1 MALVKCPECGK
12 MVSDMT
18 DKCTD
23 CGYPIYLRKK
33 GRKRICPF
41 CDSVNYGDDSSCKN
55 CGGQLGEEETDID
68 ATDET
73 TKIDVQ
79 SDANVKNSHKKR
91 VDKNLSL
98 LLCVFFGYFGAHKF
112 YEGDFKMGIVYL
124 LTMGLFG
131 FGWIIDIIIIAKKE
145 NPYYVKTRG

>member
-41 CDSVNYGDDSSCKN
+41 CDSINYGDDSSCKN
-55 CGGQLGEEETDID
+55 CGGQLGEEET
-68 ATDET
+68 ET
-73 TKIDVQ
+73 GTTTETIKNNEIQ
-79 SDANVKNSHKKR
+79 NVKNYENIENKHKKR
-91 VDKNLSL
+91 VDKNISL
-98 LLCVFFGYFGAHKF
+98 LLCIFFGYFGLHKF
-112 YEGDFKMGIVYL
+112 YEGNIKMGITYL

-131 FGWIIDIIIIAKKE
+131 FGWIIDIIVIAAKK
-145 NPYYVKTRG
+145 NPYYV